1 MHFLCSYD
9 RYNITT
15 GKYPFEGDNIYRLLE
30 NIGKNQWI
38 VPDWFC
44 KTDANLATLVVGM
57 LQFDP
62 KSRFT
67 LEQAKCH
74 TYVFVHIFRPPKI
87 SFGIVAK

>member
-1 MHFLCSYD
+1 MYFD

-38 VPDWFC
+38 VPDWFR
-44 KTDANLATLVVGM
+44 KTDANLASLIVGM

-62 KSRFT
+62 KNRFT
-67 LEQAKCH
+67 LEQAKRH
-74 TYVFVHIFRPPKI
+74 TYVYCVCVFIP
-87 SFGIVAK
+87 FGKMQ